1 MINQTGNITMPKTG
15 RLYIVATPIGN
26 IHDITLRAIETL
38 KSADAIICEERKE
51 GSKLLKRLDIKAKEL
66 MPLNEHNEREKSER
80 INEIIL
86 LLHEGKQLAL
96 ISDCGTPVFSD
107 PGALLIQQAVLFNV
121 PVIPIPGPSSLMA
134 ALSVLDESLE
144 RFVFG
149 GFLPRDSDKRLEELK
164 TLDRSGYPIILMDTP
179 YRLNRLLDEIG
190 SAYGKG
196 RRITLACDLT
206 LPNES
211 IHRGTIK
218 QIQAQVAGRKAE
230 FILVVHAARKNKPG
244 NPE

>member
-1 MINQTGNITMPKTG
+1 MPKTG

-26 IHDITLRAIETL
+26 IQDITLRAIETL
-38 KSADAIICEERKE
+38 RSADAIICEERKE
-51 GSKLLKRLDIKAKEL
+51 GSKLLKRLDIKAREL
-66 MPLNEHNEREKSER
+66 IPLNEHNESEKSER
-80 INEIIL
+80 INEIIM

-107 PGALLIQQAVLFNV
+107 PGALLIQQAALFNV
-121 PVIPIPGPSSLMA
+121 PVIPIPGASSLMA
-134 ALSVLDESLE
+134 TLSILDESLD

-149 GFLPRDSDKRLEELK
+149 GFLPRDSEKRLEELK
-164 TLDRSGYPIILMDTP
+164 SLDRSGYPIILMDTP

-206 LPNES
+206 LPSES
-211 IHRGTIK
+211 IFRGTIK
-218 QIQAQVAGRKAE
+218 QVQQKVTDRKAE
-230 FILVVHAARKNKPG
+230 FILVIHSSQMAKSKNKK
-244 NPE
+244 

>member
-1 MINQTGNITMPKTG
+1 MTKNGC
-15 RLYIVATPIGN
+15 LYIVATPIGN
-26 IHDITLRAIETL
+26 IQDITLRAIETL
-38 KSADAIICEERKE
+38 KSVDIIVCEERKE

-66 MPLNEHNEREKSER
+66 IPLNEHNEREKGER
-80 INEIIL
+80 INEIMM

-107 PGALLIQQAVLFNV
+107 PGALLIQQAAMFNV
-121 PVIPIPGPSSLMA
+121 PVVPIPGPSSLMA
-134 ALSVLDESLE
+134 TLSVLDESLD

-149 GFLPRDSDKRLEELK
+149 GFLPRQSDKRLHELK
-164 TLDRSGYPIILMDTP
+164 NLDRSGYPIILMDTP

-206 LPNES
+206 LPSES
-211 IHRGTIK
+211 IFRGSVK
-218 QIQAQVAGRKAE
+218 QIQQKVKGRKAE
-230 FILVVHAARKNKPG
+230 FILVVHAAGKGKPR
-244 NPE
+244 NQR